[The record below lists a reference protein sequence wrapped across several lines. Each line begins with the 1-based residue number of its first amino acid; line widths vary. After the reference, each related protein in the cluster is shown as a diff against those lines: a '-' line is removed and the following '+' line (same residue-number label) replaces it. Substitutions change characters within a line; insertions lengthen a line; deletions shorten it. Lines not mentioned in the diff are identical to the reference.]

1 MYTLVGGEVIFD
13 VPFEK
18 YTLIWG
24 TSKWRSPPPKYTL
37 NIYVD
42 KQIFQGYFPKNPRN
56 KIPQKQFCFSSH
68 IWPSWGLQGGLQ
80 GGLQIMYI
88 FTRTRLNLTSLM
100 YIYMRGVGT
109 KDTTPEWGGGYKNRV
124 FFEKFE
130 SRIFVIQC
138 INDAENVISGGEL
151 WGWWRSTLR

>member
-24 TSKWRSPPPKYTL
+24 TSKWRPPPPKHTL

-42 KQIFQGYFPKNPRN
+42 KHRFQGSFPKNPR
-56 KIPQKQFCFSSH
+56 KQIPQKQFCFSSH

-109 KDTTPEWGGGYKNRV
+109 KDTTPEWGGDQSTGVGRHGHVVVTMYNVFGRFVVEQNNRN
-124 FFEKFE
+124 
-130 SRIFVIQC
+130 S
-138 INDAENVISGGEL
+138 ASG
-151 WGWWRSTLR
+151 